1 MSKSYS
7 ITSTYDVLFSFLL
20 VQPLQRLLSFVVVVQ
35 LSFVTVSAAAEQSA
49 AVSPLPELIR
59 LTRRSKSSERVLLS
73 LAIYFLVATFHAP
86 TNSAVEA
93 TSR

>member
-1 MSKSYS
+1 MSNSYS
-7 ITSTYDVLFSFLL
+7 ITSTYDVVMSFLL
-20 VQPLQRLLSFVVVVQ
+20 VQPLRRLLSFVVVVE
-35 LSFVTVSAAAEQSA
+35 LSFVMVSAAAEQSA